1 MAAKFRVTPYAIN
14 DVKPG
19 MEVGR
24 MVLTQDDKVI
34 LSDGTLLSESMIEGL
49 KFWKINTVFIK
60 EQIFTEEPEI
70 DFSIPE
76 TALQKK
82 FYADYDNTVNILKDS
97 FSNTRFF
104 KEVPLVTLRELANNS
119 IEPLINSNG
128 VINHIHMV
136 RRQDDYTF
144 HHSVNVAVICGVLG
158 KWLGYSGTELKELIL
173 AGLLHDVGKTQI
185 PLEIL
190 NKPGK
195 LKPEEMEIMR
205 LHTTRGYQLVRDA
218 SNIPSGVLY
227 GILQHHERADGTG
240 YPLGVTS
247 DQIHKYAKIIAI
259 ADIYDAMTSDRVYHR
274 KATPFAVVEMIVEEM
289 FNKLDPEIG
298 SVFLNN
304 VRDYFVGNIVELSD
318 GRQAEVIYLGQF
330 MASRPIVV
338 TEDREYIDLERNKDL
353 SIVSLVRA

>member
-1 MAAKFRVTPYAIN
+1 MAAKYRIKPYSLSEVA
-14 DVKPG
+14 PG
-19 MEVGR
+19 MEIGR

-34 LSDGTLLSESMIEGL
+34 LSEGTVLSASMIEGL
-49 KFWKINTVFIK
+49 RFWDISTVFIK
-60 EQIFTEEPEI
+60 ELLSSESDI

-76 TALQKK
+76 TAIQKQ
-82 FYADYDNTVNILKDS
+82 FYEEYDDTVSLLKES
-97 FSNTRFF
+97 FSKIRFF
-104 KEVPLVTLRELANNS
+104 KEVPLNSMRELASNS
-119 IEPLINSNG
+119 IEPLVNTTG
-128 VINHIHMV
+128 VINHINMV

-158 KWLGYSGTELKELIL
+158 KWLGYTGEKLKDLIL

-195 LKPEEMEIMR
+195 LTEEEMEIMR
-205 LHTTRGYQLVRDA
+205 LHTTRGYKLVKDTPD
-218 SNIPSGVLY
+218 IPGGIVH
-227 GILQHHERADGTG
+227 GILQHHERFDGSG
-240 YPLGVTS
+240 YPLGVPG
-247 DQIHKYAKIIAI
+247 DKIHRFAKIIAI

-274 KATPFAVVEMIVEEM
+274 KVSPFAVVEMIVEEM

-304 VRDYFVGNIVELSD
+304 VRDYFVGNIVELND

-330 MASRPIVV
+330 MAARPIVV
-338 TEDREYIDLERNKDL
+338 TEDREYIDLEHNKNL
-353 SIVSLVRA
+353 SIVKVVSA